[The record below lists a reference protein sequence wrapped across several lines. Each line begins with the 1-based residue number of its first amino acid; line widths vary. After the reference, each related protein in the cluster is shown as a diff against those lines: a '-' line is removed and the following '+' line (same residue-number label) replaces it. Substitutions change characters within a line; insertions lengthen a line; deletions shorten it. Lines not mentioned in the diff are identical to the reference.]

1 MKITHCVKNGN
12 PIPFN
17 AIADKEKPILV
28 IDIYSELR
36 NSYSEHQQESL
47 HLYHL
52 QPGHLGTHGWDLLK
66 DLSLAGKEAEWWA
79 DTVSTA
85 LLFKDNPLA
94 HEMMKSVLLFAVQT
108 GAFANFA
115 EIGSLLSY
123 ADIRQLVY
131 YWHQCYAKNSS
142 VQHLMTIVHSLQ
154 EKELEATMKFFIN
167 RLAIFQSPLVAST
180 FNRSDF
186 SLWSLK
192 ENTTQIIFIS
202 PGIHDMMNSQLI
214 FVYRFLFMALSLLAE
229 KNNTPFSIAAAEKYV
244 KDGTLNDLL
253 QINQSAQI
261 WAI

>member
-1 MKITHCVKNGN
+1 MKITHCVKDGN
-12 PIPFN
+12 LIHFN
-17 AIADKEKPILV
+17 TIVNQKKPMLV

-36 NSYSEHQQESL
+36 NSHSEHQQENL
-47 HLYHL
+47 HFYQL
-52 QPGHLGTHGWDLLK
+52 QPGHLGTQGWDLLK
-66 DLSLAGKEAEWWA
+66 DLSLAGEDAERWA

-85 LLFKDNPLA
+85 LFFKDNPSPLA
-94 HEMMKSVLLFAVQT
+94 HEMMKYVLLFAVQT

-142 VQHLMTIVHSLQ
+142 VQHLMTMVHSLP
-154 EKELEATMKFFIN
+154 ETELEATMKVLIN

-180 FNRSDF
+180 FNRGDF

-192 ENTTQIIFIS
+192 ENPQQIIFIS

-214 FVYRFLFMALSLLAE
+214 FIYRFLFTALSLLAE
-229 KNNTPFSIAAAEKYV
+229 KNNTPFSISASEQYLQ
-244 KDGTLNDLL
+244 DGTVNNLF
-253 QINQSAQI
+253 QIN
-261 WAI
+261 